1 MTALELTKRLVR
13 SCLQLGTDY
22 PLSDDTVLL
31 GGFPEFN
38 SLTITTLITQ
48 IEDATGCEISD
59 QEISGEIFETIQSL
73 ADFIEVKISEA

>member
-59 QEISGEIFETIQSL
+59 QEISGEIFETLQSL

>member
-1 MTALELTKRLVR
+1 
-13 SCLQLGTDY
+13 
-22 PLSDDTVLL
+22 VLL

-73 ADFIEVKISEA
+73 SDFVEAKISEA